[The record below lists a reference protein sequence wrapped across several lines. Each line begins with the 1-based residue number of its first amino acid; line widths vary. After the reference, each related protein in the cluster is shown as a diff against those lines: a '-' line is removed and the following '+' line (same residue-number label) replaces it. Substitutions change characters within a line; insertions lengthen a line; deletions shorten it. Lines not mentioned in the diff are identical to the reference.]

1 MPATDRADGGQ
12 LRQCRRVG
20 SADVELHAAM
30 ALADMAGVEHHALP
44 SAQHHHAAAAAALP
58 QVIDFCISIYPALG
72 FQARN

>member
-44 SAQHHHAAAAAALP
+44 SAQHHAAAALP
-58 QVIDFCISIYPALG
+58 QVIDFCISIPSI
-72 FQARN
+72 